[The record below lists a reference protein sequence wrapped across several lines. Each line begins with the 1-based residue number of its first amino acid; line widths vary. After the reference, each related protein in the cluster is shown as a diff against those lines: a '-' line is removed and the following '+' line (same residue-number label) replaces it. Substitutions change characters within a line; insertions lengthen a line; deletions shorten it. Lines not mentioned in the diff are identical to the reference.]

1 MTGDLPSIQQM
12 ECFIIYGRVQN
23 FTRAAKE
30 ANITQSAFSAQMKNL
45 ESTLGVALIQRS
57 KRGSHLTP
65 EGEAFLKRITAWMDG
80 LHKIVYDLQSTAATQ
95 SVELNVGIL
104 RTLGD
109 IQVNRQ
115 SRTSARRTRT
125 CTSTSSTLR
134 LTRSRA
140 PCRTTVSTSSRRTTS
155 PTPCPMAGRQTSMRP
170 RTSAGTILSTTRHS
184 CSRRACRSR
193 ARKSS
198 VIPSSSTRRT
208 TS

>member
-1 MTGDLPSIQQM
+1 MIGDLPSIQQM

-23 FTRAAKE
+23 FMRAAKE

-45 ESTLGVALIQRS
+45 ESTLGVSLIQRS

-109 IQVNRQ
+109 IQMNRHIAHFRQ
-115 SRTSARRTRT
+115 TNKNLRPRDGPDRARPAGR
-125 CTSTSSTLR
+125 
-134 LTRSRA
+134 
-140 PCRTTVSTSSRRTTS
+140 PSRR
-155 PTPCPMAGRQTSMRP
+155 R
-170 RTSAGTILSTTRHS
+170 LDVL
-184 CSRRACRSR
+184 RRRLP
-193 ARKSS
+193 ARWRGD
-198 VIPSSSTRRT
+198 RRV
-208 TS
+208 

>member
-109 IQVNRQ
+109 IQVNRHIAHFRQ
-115 SRTSARRTRT
+115 TNKNLHFNVFDLETDQIARD
-125 CTSTSSTLR
+125 
-134 LTRSRA
+134 RA
-140 PCRTTVSTSSRRTTS
+140 RP
-155 PTPCPMAGRQTSMRP
+155 AGRPP
-170 RTSAGTILSTTRHS
+170 RRCLDVL
-184 CSRRACRSR
+184 RRRLP
-193 ARKSS
+193 ARWRGD
-198 VIPSSSTRRT
+198 RRV
-208 TS
+208 

>member
-1 MTGDLPSIQQM
+1 MIGDLPSIQQM

-23 FTRAAKE
+23 FMRAAKE

-45 ESTLGVALIQRS
+45 ESTLGVSLIRRS

-109 IQVNRQ
+109 IQMNRHI
-115 SRTSARRTRT
+115 AHF
-125 CTSTSSTLR
+125 
-134 LTRSRA
+134 
-140 PCRTTVSTSSRRTTS
+140 
-155 PTPCPMAGRQTSMRP
+155 RQTNKNLRFNVFDLETDQIAHALQDDRLDVVLSRFFIWALKAD
-170 RTSAGTILSTTRHS
+170 SAGTILSTTRHS